1 MVIII
6 NGKGCCG
13 KDSLVG
19 SLHRK
24 IKIDN
29 TVHDVYNFS
38 TIDKIKE
45 IARVG
50 GWHDDKSEKGRKLL
64 SDLKHAF
71 SDYNDLPLKI
81 VMQDV
86 AWYNTNR
93 DIEPIFFVHIRE
105 PEEIAKA
112 VKAFQDAGQHVFT
125 MLVRRT
131 TLQTVT
137 YGNESDDNVEAPE
150 GVPQSVA
157 DDFAQTVCNLY
168 HLTK

>member
-19 SLHRK
+19 SLRRK
-24 IKIDN
+24 IKIDD
-29 TVHDVYNFS
+29 TIHDVYNFS
-38 TIDKIKE
+38 TIDKIK
-45 IARVG
+45 
-50 GWHDDKSEKGRKLL
+50 
-64 SDLKHAF
+64 
-71 SDYNDLPLKI
+71 
-81 VMQDV
+81 VMQDI

-137 YGNESDDNVEAPE
+137 YGNESDDNVENFAYDTIFHNNVEAPE